1 MMALPTSE
9 TLIRQSISWQLKA
22 TAEVARLRV
31 SQDAAAWRAA
41 GLTKGSVSPHHSPQ
55 TGWERAEDFER
66 SVCNV
71 RYSRRPPAPG
81 ACKPVDRHSHYTR
94 RNFSG
99 MIMGAARFG
108 TLQGAVQLG
117 RPGHY
122 EDLNTTELEA
132 DPAHNVAAG
141 KFIPEPISPMAGQ
154 SLEVPDGMED
164 PGSPVSQSGGIPT
177 SKSQRSIIAGASER
191 DDRTDVHGNKITK
204 GSKTYRCSFRDEV
217 EQEPIHDIKEVQ
229 SFKQPGLG
237 QQLQDSD
244 NKVSELLLANV
255 MHGPL
260 HLAHG
265 HNKQGGWT
273 PQSRWRHSEILSDT
287 TGRLKPRKRRAAHC
301 SGGLAGSMARK
312 VTP

>member
-1 MMALPTSE
+1 MFTRATPLYLT
-9 TLIRQSISWQLKA
+9 IFWLK
-22 TAEVARLRV
+22 
-31 SQDAAAWRAA
+31 

-71 RYSRRPPAPG
+71 RSDLSPFSIPVQSQALLRGPANLLTAIP
-81 ACKPVDRHSHYTR
+81 
-94 RNFSG
+94 
-99 MIMGAARFG
+99 
-108 TLQGAVQLG
+108 
-117 RPGHY
+117 
-122 EDLNTTELEA
+122 TTE
-132 DPAHNVAAG
+132 DG

-244 NKVSELLLANV
+244 NKSKPEFFGAAERMRALGPESRELLLANV
-255 MHGPL
+255 MHGLL

-287 TGRLKPRKRRAAHC
+287 TRRLKPRKRRAAHC
-301 SGGLAGSMARK
+301 SGGCCFSHAFGNHNTTGTEMRY
-312 VTP
+312 PG